1 MRSKAVSVLNPN
13 NGRRKNLRKD
23 YEAETDYVSIFKN
36 MNGLIF
42 PPHFI
47 TFYGWGF
54 FVQFQHLFFVCV
66 VMILTSESS
75 IISAK

>member
-1 MRSKAVSVLNPN
+1 MSVLNPN

-23 YEAETDYVSIFKN
+23 YEAETDYISIFKN

-42 PPHFI
+42 PPP
-47 TFYGWGF
+47 FYYILWLGF

-75 IISAK
+75 IISAE